1 MRHPQFRF
9 QYLDVDPFTLNE
21 LHWGLCTPEV
31 KNAVR
36 DLEVIGHFLRLTVD
50 QGAPLRQLLAT
61 HVFHLWHRIVSWL
74 DYLHP
79 MHHFGTE
86 RMTHVPM
93 SVLASALYGLFLLKP
108 TLPDLFNEAPQIYRA
123 LFDLWIHID
132 VYCEFP
138 LALLHIKHLHLLF
151 LTVESALLRHDILA
165 KLNASRRLDPED
177 VDMVARD
184 MALSAVG
191 HQPRR
196 LYHRFVR
203 IIDLFIRPMDPYAI
217 ICMDSELTL
226 IDVAMGQLSFL
237 ATLSNIY
244 LPVSSQ
250 RKDVIQALVRMIR
263 FLLDRPGDAL
273 EAAEEASMVLW
284 GMWKCAG
291 DHRSLVWSLR
301 DGVLDLIGTVHN
313 KRPSNTMK
321 SMLKW
326 IANQAMY
333 VKVLR
338 ALSPGGRVVP
348 FGNPVVDTSMRAP
361 SQIVH
366 VLMSDFSSVLV
377 DAHRTAMGSVDAP
390 SGLAVASFPMSIHP
404 HDYGRSVPISPLDV
418 RFHILYARSLVR
430 KNFAEL
436 NLVEIPRSEG
446 WQLCNYCLSIDLRQM
461 PPQLSLRVMPRR
473 PRGTHS
479 EEFQGKFE
487 SARMSS
493 DDPHDHSEVRYIVTA
508 LVPALSRNAKPYG
521 VKALD
526 APLSLMLDVYMPVG
540 DGWIGPGGDWK
551 SDCEEESVK

>member
-1 MRHPQFRF
+1 MAPHRV
-9 QYLDVDPFTLNE
+9 L
-21 LHWGLCTPEV
+21 
-31 KNAVR
+31 A
-36 DLEVIGHFLRLTVD
+36 RLSSPY
-50 QGAPLRQLLAT
+50 APLWDGEDDARSDVRA
-61 HVFHLWHRIVSWL
+61 R
-74 DYLHP
+74 
-79 MHHFGTE
+79 E
-86 RMTHVPM
+86 R
-93 SVLASALYGLFLLKP
+93 L
-108 TLPDLFNEAPQIYRA
+108 IYRA

-313 KRPSNTMK
+313 KRPSNTTK

-348 FGNPVVDTSMRAP
+348 FGNPVVDTSMRERNEVLRSLFPDVCAYSKVGAP

-377 DAHRTAMGSVDAP
+377 DAHRTAMGSVDA
-390 SGLAVASFPMSIHP
+390 
-404 HDYGRSVPISPLDV
+404 
-418 RFHILYARSLVR
+418 
-430 KNFAEL
+430 
-436 NLVEIPRSEG
+436 
-446 WQLCNYCLSIDLRQM
+446 
-461 PPQLSLRVMPRR
+461 RV
-473 PRGTHS
+473 
-479 EEFQGKFE
+479 
-487 SARMSS
+487 
-493 DDPHDHSEVRYIVTA
+493 
-508 LVPALSRNAKPYG
+508 
-521 VKALD
+521 
-526 APLSLMLDVYMPVG
+526 
-540 DGWIGPGGDWK
+540 
-551 SDCEEESVK
+551 